1 MNRQRLLQ
9 AAVWLVT
16 LFCIAMM
23 FAGPVGELSRRL
35 SVPVDSF
42 P

>member
-1 MNRQRLLQ
+1 MKRQRLLQ

-16 LFCIAMM
+16 LFCIVMM
-23 FAGPVGELSRRL
+23 FAGLVGELGRRL
-35 SVPVDSF
+35 SASVETF